1 MIDWIKKWI
10 AFLGIFK
17 YYILTVVFVIAIWI
31 LYYFVSY
38 QVAVSNLPE
47 WFKYVLLK

>member
-1 MIDWIKKWI
+1 MIDCIKKWI

-17 YYILTVVFVIAIWI
+17 YYILAIAFVVAVWAF
-31 LYYFVSY
+31 YYWFSY
-38 QVAVSNLPE
+38 QVAVSDLPE